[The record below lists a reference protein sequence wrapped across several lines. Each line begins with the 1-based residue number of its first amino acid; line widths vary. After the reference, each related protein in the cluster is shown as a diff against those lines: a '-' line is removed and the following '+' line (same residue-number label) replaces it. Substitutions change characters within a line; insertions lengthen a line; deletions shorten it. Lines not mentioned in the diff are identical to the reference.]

1 MPIAKIKLES
11 IRISEREPTKRPSCI
26 LITKRKINNYNHEFS
41 ILTHY
46 CCKSRTCQIIGAKL
60 LTRALVTR
68 NNKEARKLPS
78 KQLKTLHY
86 FALCVHRSERNIRNV
101 IC

>member
-1 MPIAKIKLES
+1 MAHGCTMPIAKIKLES
-11 IRISEREPTKRPSCI
+11 IRIYEREPTKRPSCI

-46 CCKSRTCQIIGAKL
+46 CCTSRTCQIIGAKL

-68 NNKEARKLPS
+68 NNKEARRLPS
-78 KQLKTLHY
+78 KQVKT
-86 FALCVHRSERNIRNV
+86 
-101 IC
+101 